1 MGFTF
6 SHPALIL
13 PFRYLP
19 RKFYSLTGLI
29 TGSMIPDLEYFIRW
43 DTRSDYSHTFK
54 GIFWF
59 DLPCALFCMFI
70 FHNIIRDVFI
80 SNIPAKLKSKL
91 IRFQNFNW
99 SGYFKKNWLVVV
111 YSTLIGIITH
121 LFWDAFTSYDGFFVQ
136 RSSFLMSS
144 FDLFF
149 FKTRNYRML
158 KYGSSIIGLMIIIY
172 QFQHLKSNL
181 TTLTLTNNYWVLIA
195 LISIPL
201 SVVRI
206 YRTDPDDSSLNSV
219 LKISI
224 SSLILGLMVSSFYHK
239 KRRESKKQDAFS
251 KDEQKR

>member
-59 DLPCALFCMFI
+59 DLPCALVCMFI
-70 FHNIIRDVFI
+70 FHTIIRDVFI
-80 SNIPAKLKSKL
+80 SNIPVNIKSKL
-91 IRFQNFNW
+91 VRFQHFNW
-99 SGYFKKNWLVVV
+99 SGYFRKNWLVVIC
-111 YSTLIGIITH
+111 STFIGILTH
-121 LFWDAFTSYDGFFVQ
+121 LFWDAFTSYDGLFVQ
-136 RSSFLMSS
+136 ESPFLLSS

-149 FKTRNYRML
+149 LKTRNYRML
-158 KYGSSIIGLMIIIY
+158 KYVSSIIGLIAVAN
-172 QFQHLKSNL
+172 QFKSLKSNS
-181 TTLTLTNNYWVLIA
+181 TI
-195 LISIPL
+195 LISNKHYWWLTALVTLPL
-201 SVVRI
+201 SVIRVYI
-206 YRTDPDDSSLNSV
+206 TDPDDLSLNSV

-224 SSLILGLMVSSFYHK
+224 SSLILGLLISSFYHK
-239 KRRESKKQDAFS
+239 KTIEIKK
-251 KDEQKR
+251 